1 MKAFLV
7 KAGDKWGEKLLDPL
21 LSSRVAIQQGS
32 TRERT
37 NRTGRSHIVAQMEAD
52 PCFLL
57 VCFPSIFLCH
67 SLCLFLGAKLEAF
80 VIEELTQAKH
90 LQHSSTT
97 GFIAGDQGRITVL
110 L

>member
-1 MKAFLV
+1 MGKEA
-7 KAGDKWGEKLLDPL
+7 ADPL

-37 NRTGRSHIVAQMEAD
+37 NRTGRSHIAAQMEAD
-52 PCFLL
+52 PCFL
-57 VCFPSIFLCH
+57 SLCH
-67 SLCLFLGAKLEAF
+67 SLCLSLGAKLEAF
-80 VIEELTQAKH
+80 VIEELTQTKH